1 MTFPWCPYGG
11 TSPFNQTLSQG
22 RSFNTNVVT
31 IPDGSSPSTTWLP
44 LYNLRTTYQEDKIV
58 SLIHEIVQDYVRLSG
73 VSESEV
79 VWAPADGHYLDES
92 LCNLLGISE
101 TAKSL
106 IRLLPVPGPN
116 HINQINLFESSSLID
131 VTTSS
136 GLKNSREA
144 PPRPDSAR
152 DYILPDELQL
162 AIGDSESSA
171 IILDTNE
178 NTIRVV
184 SLSQGT
190 EAMNPPSAILERP
203 QDPYHY
209 RNYWP
214 QHAPAWLRVH
224 LQKIKSLDTIPPGIQ
239 EYALGY
245 LDFEYEWILS
255 RQRKIKHTL
264 EGTYGWP
271 SNFQQLAWD
280 QDRERI
286 WEETDQ
292 DFERLGRPDVL
303 RFL

>member
-1 MTFPWCPYGG
+1 MAFPWSSYGG

-44 LYNLRTTYQEDKIV
+44 LYNLRTAFQEDEIV

-73 VSESEV
+73 VSENEV
-79 VWAPADGHYLDES
+79 VWAPAGGHYLDES
-92 LCNLLGISE
+92 LCNLLGISD

-106 IRLLPVPGPN
+106 IRLLSVLGPN
-116 HINQINLFESSSLID
+116 HINQINIFESSSLID

-136 GLKNSREA
+136 GLKNS
-144 PPRPDSAR
+144 
-152 DYILPDELQL
+152 LQL

-184 SLSQGT
+184 CLSQGT

-203 QDPYHY
+203 QDPYPY

-214 QHAPAWLRVH
+214 RNAPTWLRVH

-245 LDFEYEWILS
+245 LDFEYEWM
-255 RQRKIKHTL
+255 RRKIKHTL

-286 WEETDQ
+286 
-292 DFERLGRPDVL
+292 
-303 RFL
+303 

>member
-1 MTFPWCPYGG
+1 MAFPWSPYGG
-11 TSPFNQTLSQG
+11 VSPFNQTLPQG
-22 RSFNTNVVT
+22 RSFNTDVVT

-44 LYNLRTTYQEDKIV
+44 LYNLRTTYQEDEIV
-58 SLIHEIVQDYVRLSG
+58 NLIHEIVQDYVRLSG
-73 VSESEV
+73 VLENEV
-79 VWAPADGHYLDES
+79 VWAPAGGHHLDES

-136 GLKNSREA
+136 GLKDSREA

-152 DYILPDELQL
+152 GYILPHEVQL

-184 SLSQGT
+184 SLSEGT
-190 EAMNPPSAILERP
+190 EAMNPPWAILEKP

-214 QHAPAWLRVH
+214 RHAPTWLRVH

-245 LDFEYEWILS
+245 LDFEYEWM
-255 RQRKIKHTL
+255 RRKIKHTL

-286 WEETDQ
+286 WEEADQ
-292 DFERLGRPDVL
+292 EFERLGRPDVL